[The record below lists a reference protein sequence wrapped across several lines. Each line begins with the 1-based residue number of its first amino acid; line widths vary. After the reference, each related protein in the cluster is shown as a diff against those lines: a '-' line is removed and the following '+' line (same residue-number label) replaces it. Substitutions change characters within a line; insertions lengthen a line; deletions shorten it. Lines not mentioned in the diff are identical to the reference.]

1 MKKQNSSK
9 QKTRWLVTLAMF
21 AAIIVLLAFTPLGL
35 IPLPFIKAT
44 TIQIPVVIG
53 AILLGPLAGAILGGV
68 FGICSMVNA
77 TVAPTPM
84 SFAFS
89 PALAMNAAGAVKAV
103 WIALG
108 CRICIGIVAGWL
120 WRGLKKVKMN
130 DIPALAITGAAGA
143 MTNTALVMGSIYLLL
158 AQEYAKSIGSSMS
171 AVFKVIMGV
180 VAGNGIPEAIVTA
193 ILVTV
198 IGKALLALTKRS
210 VK

>member
-180 VAGNGIPEAIVTA
+180 VAGNGVPEAIVTA

-210 VK
+210 AK

>member
-1 MKKQNSSK
+1 MKEQNNSK

-53 AILLGPLAGAILGGV
+53 AVLLGPLAGAILGGV

-77 TVAPTPM
+77 TIAPTPM

-108 CRICIGIVAGWL
+108 CRICIGIAAGWI

-143 MTNTALVMGSIYLLL
+143 LTNTILVMGSIYLLL

-180 VAGNGIPEAIVTA
+180 VAGNGVPEAIVTA

-198 IGKALLALTKRS
+198 IGKALLSLRKRS
-210 VK
+210 AK

>member
-108 CRICIGIVAGWL
+108 CRICIGIVAGWI
-120 WRGLKKVKMN
+120 WRGLKKVKLN

>member
-89 PALAMNAAGAVKAV
+89 PALAMNAAGAV
-103 WIALG
+103 
-108 CRICIGIVAGWL
+108 
-120 WRGLKKVKMN
+120 
-130 DIPALAITGAAGA
+130 
-143 MTNTALVMGSIYLLL
+143 
-158 AQEYAKSIGSSMS
+158 
-171 AVFKVIMGV
+171 
-180 VAGNGIPEAIVTA
+180 
-193 ILVTV
+193 
-198 IGKALLALTKRS
+198 
-210 VK
+210 

>member
-108 CRICIGIVAGWL
+108 CRICIGIVPGWL
-120 WRGLKKVKMN
+120 WHGLKKVMWI
-130 DIPALAITGAAGA
+130 DIPGLAITGAAGA

-210 VK
+210 AK

>member
-35 IPLPFIKAT
+35 TPLPFIKAT

-120 WRGLKKVKMN
+120 WRVLKKVKTN

-143 MTNTALVMGSIYLLL
+143 MPNTALVMGSIYLLL

-210 VK
+210 AK